1 MKLVVQIPCLNE
13 EEHLPGTIAAIP
25 REIPGIDKVEI
36 LVIDDGSRDDTSGAA
51 RKAGADRVIRFRR
64 RQGLATAFKTGLDIA
79 LAMGADIIVNT
90 DADNQ
95 YPGSQIPDLIQPILN
110 GKADMVVGVRNIR
123 EIHEFSRIKKFLQ
136 RLGSAVVRFIS
147 STRIVDV
154 TSGFRAYN
162 RRAALQLNVIS
173 LFTYTLETIIQAGK
187 KNLAIAS
194 VPIQVNQKLRDS
206 RLFRSTPIYLKRS
219 LATILRIFIT
229 YEPLRAFFYL
239 GSFVF
244 TLGLLLGIRFLL
256 LFLIT
261 EGPTGHIQSLIFMAI
276 LLFIG
281 FLLLMIG
288 LVSDL
293 ISANR
298 RLIEDAV
305 VRLKRLE
312 LQFNTR
318 NQVADGIETTLEDHL
333 VGTDLS
339 DAWRDRTLWDESI

>member
-13 EEHLPGTIAAIP
+13 EELLPRTIADIP
-25 REIPGIDKVEI
+25 RQIPGVDQIEV
-36 LVIDDGSRDDTSGAA
+36 LVIDDGSQDDTSGAA
-51 RKAGADRVIRFRR
+51 KRAGATRVVRFRK

-79 LAMGADIIVNT
+79 LSMGADIIVNT

-95 YPGSQIPDLIQPILN
+95 YMGSDIPRLIEPIL
-110 GKADMVVGVRNIR
+110 GGRADMVVGTRNIKK
-123 EIHEFSRIKKFLQ
+123 IKEFSGLKKVLQ
-136 RLGSAVVRFIS
+136 RLGSAVMRLVSQTTIS
-147 STRIVDV
+147 DA

-187 KNLAIAS
+187 KNLAIQF
-194 VPIQVNQKLRDS
+194 VPIEVNERLRPS

-219 LATILRIFIT
+219 LATILRIFVT
-229 YEPLRAFFYL
+229 YEPLRFFFYTGAVFLVL
-239 GSFVF
+239 GFL
-244 TLGLLLGIRFLL
+244 LGLRFL
-256 LFLIT
+256 FFYFT
-261 EGPTGHIQSLIFMAI
+261 VPGPTGHVQSLIFMSI

-288 LVSDL
+288 LLADL

-298 RLIEDAV
+298 RLIEDAA

-312 LQFNTR
+312 MQFSTR
-318 NQVADGIETTLEDHL
+318 DEVKDGT
-333 VGTDLS
+333 
-339 DAWRDRTLWDESI
+339 ESQN